1 MKMRYAIAF
10 AAAVATLPFAVR
22 AQEAQELKLSL
33 GSPATSVTWT
43 RGWQPWVER
52 VEKDSEGTV
61 KLRPY
66 FSGQLAN
73 FNNVYDR
80 LNSGVFE
87 VATGLQSFI
96 GGQFPGTSVAD
107 LPFIAETGR
116 DAAAALWALYE
127 RGLLAKEYAKVRPLV
142 LLVYP
147 QVALH
152 FKKSVT
158 KLEDLDGMKISVSGK
173 VSSEIMQK
181 LGTAPIAIGPQ
192 EVYETM
198 SRGVI
203 NGSAMQWTGMMQ
215 FKIHEVA
222 NYHLDAPLG
231 SDAGFL
237 FLSPA
242 AYAKLPAKGKA
253 AFDKNSGY
261 KESRNYGAILDGIAE
276 FQYNEVKKNA
286 NHHFAKLSP
295 AETERWKKLVE
306 PVVQG
311 WVERTENGAAIL
323 AAYRTE
329 VAKSAAAAK

>member
-1 MKMRYAIAF
+1 MKKRNAIALAAVLALTPF
-10 AAAVATLPFAVR
+10 AAG
-22 AQEAQELKLSL
+22 AQEAHELKLSMV
-33 GSPATSVTWT
+33 SPPTSPTWT
-43 RGWQPWVER
+43 QGWQKWVER
-52 VEKDSEGTV
+52 IEKDGEGTV
-61 KLRPY
+61 KIKPY

-87 VATGLQSFI
+87 LANGLQSFV

-107 LPFIAETGR
+107 LPFVAETGR

-127 RGLLAKEYAKVRPLV
+127 QGLLAKEYAKVHPL
-142 LLVYP
+142 LLFVYP

-158 KLEDLDGMKISVSGK
+158 RLEDLEGMKVSVSGK
-173 VSSEIMQK
+173 VSSEIMQR

-198 SRGVI
+198 NRGVVS
-203 NGSAMQWTGMMQ
+203 GSAMQWTGMLQ
-215 FKIHEVA
+215 FKIYEVA

-231 SDAGFL
+231 SDAGFM
-237 FLSPA
+237 FMSPA

-253 AFDKNSGY
+253 AFDHASGY
-261 KESRNYGAILDGIAE
+261 KVTRDYGASLDAIAD
-276 FQYNEVKKNA
+276 FQYKSVEKMP

-295 AETERWKKLVE
+295 QETERWKKLVE

-311 WVERTENGAAIL
+311 WVARTENGAAIL
-323 AAYRTE
+323 AAYRAE
-329 VAKSAAAAK
+329 VAKSVAAAK

>member
-1 MKMRYAIAF
+1 MNKKFLVTLAAAAAF
-10 AAAVATLPFAVR
+10 ATPAA
-22 AQEAQELKLSL
+22 AQEPITLKMSL

-43 RGWQPWVER
+43 RGWQLWVER

-61 KLRPY
+61 KIQPF

-80 LNSGVFE
+80 LNNGVFE

-116 DAAAALWALYE
+116 DAAAALWATYE
-127 RGLLAKEYAKVRPLV
+127 RGLLAKEYSKVRPLV

-152 FKKSVT
+152 FKKPVT
-158 KLEDLDGMKISVSGK
+158 RLEDLDGMKMSVSGK

-198 SRGVI
+198 NRGVI
-203 NGSAMQWTGMMQ
+203 NGAAMQWTGMMQ
-215 FKIHEVA
+215 FKIHEVS
-222 NYHLDAPLG
+222 NHHLDAPLG

-237 FLSPA
+237 FISPT
-242 AYAKLPAKGKA
+242 AYEKLPAKGKA

-261 KESRNYGAILDGIAE
+261 KESRWYGEVLDGIAQ
-276 FQYNEVKKNA
+276 FQFNEVKKNA
-286 NHHFAKLSP
+286 NHHFYKLSP
-295 AETERWKKLVE
+295 AETERWKKLVA
-306 PVVQG
+306 PVVDG
-311 WVERTENGAAIL
+311 WVARTENGAAIL
-323 AAYRTE
+323 AAYKAE
-329 VAKSAAAAK
+329 VAKSAAMK

>member
-1 MKMRYAIAF
+1 MKKRNVAACV
-10 AAAVATLPFAVR
+10 AAVAALPFAAQ
-22 AQEAQELKLSL
+22 AQEAPELKMSL
-33 GSPATSVTWT
+33 VSPPTSVTWT
-43 RGWQPWVER
+43 QGWQKWVER
-52 VEKDSEGTV
+52 VEKDGEGTV
-61 KLRPY
+61 KIKPY

-80 LNSGVFE
+80 LNSGIFE
-87 VATGLQSFI
+87 IATGLQSFI

-107 LPFIAETGR
+107 LPFIAENGR
-116 DAAAALWALYE
+116 DAAAALYALYQQ
-127 RGLLAKEYAKVRPLV
+127 GLLAKEYARVKPLV
-142 LLVYP
+142 LFVYP

-152 FKKSVT
+152 FKKPVT

-192 EVYETM
+192 EVYESM
-198 SRGVI
+198 NRGMVG
-203 NGSAMQWTGMMQ
+203 GSAMQWTGMLQ
-215 FKIHEVA
+215 FKIFEVA

-242 AYAKLPAKGKA
+242 AYEKLPTKAKA

-261 KESRNYGAILDGIAE
+261 KESRDQGAGLDAIAD
-276 FQYNEVKKNA
+276 FQYKTVEKMP

-295 AETERWKKLVE
+295 QETERWKKLVA
-306 PVVQG
+306 PVYTG
-311 WVERTENGAAIL
+311 WVARTENGQKIL
-323 AAYRTE
+323 DTYKAE
-329 VAKSAAAAK
+329 VAKSAMAK

>member
-1 MKMRYAIAF
+1 MDAKSL
-10 AAAVATLPFAVR
+10 AAVAALVALAPFAAG

-33 GSPATSVTWT
+33 VSPPTSPTWT
-43 RGWQPWVER
+43 QGWQKWVER
-52 VEKDSEGTV
+52 IEKDADGTV
-61 KLRPY
+61 KIKPY

-80 LNSGVFE
+80 LNAGIFE
-87 VATGLQSFI
+87 IATGLQSFI

-116 DAAAALWALYE
+116 DAAAALYALYQQ
-127 RGLLAKEYAKVRPLV
+127 GLLAKEYAKVKPLV

-152 FKKSVT
+152 FKKQVT
-158 KLEDLDGMKISVSGK
+158 KLEDLDGMKVSVSGK

-198 SRGVI
+198 NRGVV
-203 NGSAMQWTGMMQ
+203 GGAAMQWTGMLQ
-215 FKIHEVA
+215 FKIYEVA

-231 SDAGFL
+231 SDAGFM
-237 FLSPA
+237 FMSPA
-242 AYAKLPAKGKA
+242 AYDKLPAKGKA

-261 KESRNYGAILDGIAE
+261 KESRDYGAALDAIAD
-276 FQYNEVKKNA
+276 FQYKSVEKMP

-295 AETERWKKLVE
+295 PETERWKKLVE

-311 WVERTENGAAIL
+311 WVARTENGAAIL
-323 AAYRTE
+323 AAYKAE
-329 VAKSAAAAK
+329 VAKSAAAAR

>member
-1 MKMRYAIAF
+1 MKLATMITAAVLAGAPF
-10 AAAVATLPFAVR
+10 AAS

-33 GSPATSVTWT
+33 VSPPTSPTWT
-43 RGWQPWVER
+43 QGWQKWVER
-52 VEKDSEGTV
+52 IEKDADGTV
-61 KLRPY
+61 KIKPY

-80 LNSGVFE
+80 LNSGIFE
-87 VATGLQSFI
+87 IGTGLQSFI

-127 RGLLAKEYAKVRPLV
+127 QGLLAKEYARVKPLV

-158 KLEDLDGMKISVSGK
+158 RLEDLDGMKVSVSGK

-198 SRGVI
+198 NRGVVS
-203 NGSAMQWTGMMQ
+203 GAAMQWTGMLQ
-215 FKIHEVA
+215 FKIFEVA
-222 NYHLDAPLG
+222 NFHLDAPLG
-231 SDAGFL
+231 SDAGFM
-237 FLSPA
+237 FMSPS

-253 AFDKNSGY
+253 AFDKASGY
-261 KESRNYGAILDGIAE
+261 KESRDYGAALDGIAN
-276 FQYNEVKKNA
+276 FQYQSVEKMP
-286 NHHFAKLSP
+286 NHNFARLSP
-295 AETERWKKLVE
+295 AETERWKKLVA
-306 PVVQG
+306 PVVEG
-311 WVERTENGAAIL
+311 WVARTENGAKIL
-323 AAYRTE
+323 ETYKAE
-329 VAKSAAAAK
+329 VAKSAAMK